1 MIDILDKHINAQVE
15 TYKNS
20 RLMANQRH
28 KDKRQLGIFL
38 WKEDKEHLEKKSVS
52 YHATQTDLVRA
63 ALLNFDTL
71 TEQEQKSWVNKIQL
85 DY

>member
-1 MIDILDKHINAQVE
+1 
-15 TYKNS
+15 
-20 RLMANQRH
+20 MANQRH

-38 WKEDKEHLEKKSVS
+38 WKEDKKLLEKKSTN
-52 YHATQTDLVRA
+52 YKATQTDRVRA

-71 TEQEQKSWVNKIQL
+71 TEQEQKSRINKVQL